1 MSALAPESSSD
12 GLESLLQ
19 HPAIWRGRS
28 AAQVSVVPSGFPA
41 LDAALPGGGWPSAG
55 LIEILVSHLGVGEL
69 NVLLPALAALT
80 RKASARW
87 CAWVAPPFEPF
98 APTLSA
104 QG

>member
-1 MSALAPESSSD
+1 MSALAPEITSD
-12 GLESLLQ
+12 GLESLLR

-69 NVLLPALAALT
+69 NVLLPALAAHT
-80 RKASARW
+80 QKTTTHRNARET
-87 CAWVAPPFEPF
+87 PPNKPNT
-98 APTLSA
+98 PTLA
-104 QG
+104 A